1 MVMSNPGLIS
11 SAMRGVALFIFKCR
25 FGTGITE
32 EENHFF
38 FKLVM
43 VYGFFFFFE
52 GAEDVG
58 MMDRMK
64 EWAYG

>member
-1 MVMSNPGLIS
+1 MC
-11 SAMRGVALFIFKCR
+11 GVALFIFKCR

-43 VYGFFFFFE
+43 VYSFFLFFE
-52 GAEDVG
+52 GAEDLG
-58 MMDRMK
+58 MRDIMK
-64 EWAYG
+64 E